1 MNSVYHVFISLLCA
15 TLILLTG
22 LACLPAWAQVAVNRQ
37 DSLYIR
43 QHYTKSEILIPMR
56 DGVKLFTAIYVP
68 KSTAQTYPIMLSR
81 TPYSIA
87 PYGLEAYR
95 QSLGPSMLF
104 ARDGFIFVYQ
114 DVRGRYLSEGEFV
127 AVRPTVPNKK
137 AKTDIDE
144 SSDTYDTIEWL
155 LKNIPNNN
163 GKVGTWGISAPG
175 FYTTTTLIEAHPAL
189 KAASPQAP
197 VTDWFMGDD
206 RHHNGAFFL
215 MGTFAFLSS
224 YGAPRPQPTS
234 QGAPPFR
241 DYGTPSGYEFYLALG
256 PLANA
261 NKRYFKGENKLWNQM
276 MEHGTYDGY
285 WQSRSPLPHL
295 KAVKPAVLTVG
306 GWFDQEDLYGPLK
319 THAAI
324 KRQSPGTKSV
334 LVMGPWFHGS
344 WASLTADGLGNLRF
358 GSKTGVFYRETIE
371 LPFFKHHLKDGPDPK
386 LSEATIFDTGTN
398 DWKQYAKW
406 PPAEASEKR
415 LYFHAGG
422 KLSFDPPRETGASFS
437 EYLSDPARP
446 VPYTAEVRVLR
457 GSEFMM
463 EDQRFAATR
472 PDVLVYE
479 SEVLTSDMRIAG
491 NVAADLFISTTGTDA
506 DFVVKLIDVYPPNAP
521 DTSPNRAVRM
531 GGYQLLVRGEVM
543 RAKFRN
549 SFSKPEALV
558 PGQVARVP
566 FDMQDAAHTFKKGHK
581 IMVQVQSSWFPL
593 VDRNP
598 QKFVDIYTATEADFQ
613 KATHRIHH
621 AASTPSSVRVG
632 VLE

>member
-1 MNSVYHVFISLLCA
+1 MNSLYHILLSLLCA

-22 LACLPAWAQVAVNRQ
+22 LACLPAWAQVAVNKQ
-37 DSLYIR
+37 DSTYIR
-43 QHYTKSEILIPMR
+43 EHYTKSEQLIPMR
-56 DGVKLFTAIYVP
+56 DGVKLFTAVYVP
-68 KSTAQTYPIMLSR
+68 KSTAQTYPIMLNR

-87 PYGLEAYR
+87 PYGPEAYR

-127 AVRPTVPNKK
+127 AVRPTVVNKK
-137 AKTDIDE
+137 TNTDIDE

-189 KAASPQAP
+189 KVASPQAP

-206 RHHNGAFFL
+206 RHHNGAFHL

-234 QGAPPFR
+234 KGTPGFR

-256 PLANA
+256 PLANV

-276 MEHGTYDGY
+276 MEHGTYDAF
-285 WQSRSPLPHL
+285 WQSRSPVPHL
-295 KAVKPAVLTVG
+295 RAIKPAVLTVG

-319 THAAI
+319 TYAAI
-324 KRQSPGTKSV
+324 ERQSPETKSL

-371 LPFFKHHLKDGPDPK
+371 LPFFKHYLKDGPDPK
-386 LSEATIFDTGTN
+386 LPEATIFDTGTN
-398 DWKQYAKW
+398 EWKQYAKW
-406 PPAEASEKR
+406 PPAEAQEKR
-415 LYFHAGG
+415 LYLHAGG

-437 EYLSDPARP
+437 EYLSD
-446 VPYTAEVRVLR
+446 
-457 GSEFMM
+457 
-463 EDQRFAATR
+463 
-472 PDVLVYE
+472 
-479 SEVLTSDMRIAG
+479 
-491 NVAADLFISTTGTDA
+491 
-506 DFVVKLIDVYPPNAP
+506 
-521 DTSPNRAVRM
+521 
-531 GGYQLLVRGEVM
+531 
-543 RAKFRN
+543 
-549 SFSKPEALV
+549 
-558 PGQVARVP
+558 
-566 FDMQDAAHTFKKGHK
+566 
-581 IMVQVQSSWFPL
+581 
-593 VDRNP
+593 
-598 QKFVDIYTATEADFQ
+598 
-613 KATHRIHH
+613 
-621 AASTPSSVRVG
+621 
-632 VLE
+632 